1 MPTLYNLTNEMEK
14 LYNDLLSTMDEE
26 TGEIDEKISNALA
39 VKEEEFNSK
48 AIAVATVTRRF
59 RSTEEEIDAE
69 IKRLKAMK
77 ERVKHLGDRLENS
90 LSMACDRL
98 GKTKIDGIS
107 ATISFRQSEATIV
120 ENEEQLPE
128 QFFDVEMKKKVS
140 LTRIKQAIKSGL
152 IVPGARLETRKN
164 IQIK

>member
-1 MPTLYNLTNEMEK
+1 MASLYFLTRDVEK
-14 LYNDLLSTMDEE
+14 LYEDLLSSVDEE
-26 TGEIDEKISNALA
+26 TGEVDEKISNALA

-48 AIAVATVTRRF
+48 AIAVATVVRRF
-59 RSTEEEIDAE
+59 RSSEDEIEAE

-77 ERVKHLGDRLENS
+77 ERIKHLGDRLENS
-90 LSMACDRL
+90 LSTACERL

-107 ATISFRQSEATIV
+107 ANISFRASEATIV
-120 ENEEQLPE
+120 ENESELPE
-128 QFFDVEMKKKVS
+128 LFFDVEMKKKVS

-152 IVPGARLETRKN
+152 TVPGARLEIRKN